1 LLRLLVEKAL
11 QEGIIVIAAVP
22 GQNQSG
28 GFPANVPGVI
38 AVGQGSE
45 SKNGQIIAPGRDILT
60 TVPQQGYDFMTGSSF
75 ATPHVVGIAAL
86 LLQVHPDWR
95 SADIKRLLESHDFLV
110 SNNLL
115 DLVKPYSSTKNQ

>member
-1 LLRLLVEKAL
+1 
-11 QEGIIVIAAVP
+11 
-22 GQNQSG
+22 
-28 GFPANVPGVI
+28 
-38 AVGQGSE
+38 
-45 SKNGQIIAPGRDILT
+45 
-60 TVPQQGYDFMTGSSF
+60 MTGSSF